1 MLIVITFI
9 YNRCS
14 IYPPHKLAQAGA
26 AAHDP
31 RYDTLLA
38 IAELLEARGH
48 RVLAVP
54 IDRPYQLN
62 EYPRIV
68 AAINRFGYYS
78 PNHER
83 RPDLF
88 IKWFGARADRLEPW
102 RSRFENVPTLVFEN
116 GVFKIKLVL
125 PSDYP
130 QAPPKGHFLTKIF
143 HPNISKAG
151 EICVNTLKK
160 DWKADLGIGHVLQV
174 VRCLL
179 INPFAESALN
189 EEAGKLFME
198 EYDAY
203 FKRAQMMTEVHAA
216 AVNKGEASSAGV
228 VVGEGGEGS
237 LSEQGGE
244 KRQKQPV
251 DAGKAAEKKRQEKKK
266 SLKRL

>member
-1 MLIVITFI
+1 MCPGVKTRALSRVPEADLRSMASSLNTENISPGVVIGVAKEL
-9 YNRCS
+9 
-14 IYPPHKLAQAGA
+14 HKLSNEPLDGIKVTVNEEEVT
-26 AAHDP
+26 DI
-31 RYDTLLA
+31 T
-38 IAELLEARGH
+38 AE
-48 RVLAVP
+48 
-54 IDRPYQLN
+54 
-62 EYPRIV
+62 IV
-68 AAINRFGYYS
+68 G
-78 PNHER
+78 PEGT
-83 RPDLF
+83 P
-88 IKWFGARADRLEPW
+88 
-102 RSRFENVPTLVFEN
+102 FEG

>member
-1 MLIVITFI
+1 MASLNTENISPGVIIGVAKELRKLCNEPLDGIKVTVNEEEVTDITAEIVGPEGT
-9 YNRCS
+9 
-14 IYPPHKLAQAGA
+14 P
-26 AAHDP
+26 
-31 RYDTLLA
+31 
-38 IAELLEARGH
+38 
-48 RVLAVP
+48 
-54 IDRPYQLN
+54 
-62 EYPRIV
+62 
-68 AAINRFGYYS
+68 
-78 PNHER
+78 
-83 RPDLF
+83 
-88 IKWFGARADRLEPW
+88 
-102 RSRFENVPTLVFEN
+102 FEG

-143 HPNISKAG
+143 HPNIAKTG

-179 INPFAESALN
+179 INPFPESALN
-189 EEAGKLFME
+189 EEAGKLCME
-198 EYDAY
+198 EYESY

-216 AVNKGEASSAGV
+216 AKKGEASGA

-244 KRQKQPV
+244 KRQKQPI